1 MPHSIHVMPL
11 APAEKLALP
20 SRPLPHSHRIA
31 PSLPYTNLQP
41 SPANTCA
48 VVSDRSPRANRSVHP
63 EPVPLPP
70 ALQPRIVRYRLAAS
84 PAPAASHSRLFPLQ
98 PPLCVCPASIP
109 PASHACPTA
118 SAATSRAIAR
128 PFSRRQSPNPSA
140 VRQHCIQACKLHH
153 STGTPTLYHANP
165 SLHVPVKAAAWP
177 TAGGSVPP
185 GSGDAVSAALTPLP
199 HPPAAGR
206 ALDGALPFLH
216 PSLQHWMI
224 LLALQLVAIRPGV
237 ISGAISRPQRPLGS
251 AKGAQARHGLVCELP
266 FDAPPL
272 CPN

>member
-1 MPHSIHVMPL
+1 M
-11 APAEKLALP
+11 P

-84 PAPAASHSRLFPLQ
+84 PAPAASHNRLFPLQ

-140 VRQHCIQACKLHH
+140 VRA
-153 STGTPTLYHANP
+153 
-165 SLHVPVKAAAWP
+165 
-177 TAGGSVPP
+177 
-185 GSGDAVSAALTPLP
+185 
-199 HPPAAGR
+199 PA
-206 ALDGALPFLH
+206 LH
-216 PSLQHWMI
+216 PSVHQLATSANCTTARALPPCIMQTHHCTSLSK
-224 LLALQLVAIRPGV
+224 LLLGRPLVAQCPPDRGTRYLQL
-237 ISGAISRPQRPLGS
+237 
-251 AKGAQARHGLVCELP
+251 
-266 FDAPPL
+266 
-272 CPN
+272 